1 MKPVLTK
8 ATYSSNCRKCKF
20 VALYEIKLKTDDF
33 EFFELGVH
41 SDLDD
46 RGWVDGCCPSCVEGL
61 GNVTPKNANPKSH
74 DFKKDA
80 PRRSMERL
88 VRPSWLT
95 DEVNAM
101 LEKAKAK
108 GWTVWH
114 WPDGSPSGRGE
125 TAIIS
130 GSYDADGIRARWRD
144 IREGCGG
151 ENEPFLGLDR
161 LREISE
167 TNETSPS
174 VRVKRCPACGVCPG
188 NVDDCGHFGDPEC
201 PYFGIGRE
209 EFARRE
215 ALRSRHNAD
224 VEARGK

>member
-1 MKPVLTK
+1 MD
-8 ATYSSNCRKCKF
+8 A
-20 VALYEIKLKTDDF
+20 A
-33 EFFELGVH
+33 
-41 SDLDD
+41 
-46 RGWVDGCCPSCVEGL
+46 
-61 GNVTPKNANPKSH
+61 PKSH

-108 GWTVWH
+108 GWAVWH

-151 ENEPFLGLDR
+151 ENEPFLGMDR

-167 TNETSPS
+167 TNLTL
-174 VRVKRCPACGVCPG
+174 KA
-188 NVDDCGHFGDPEC
+188 
-201 PYFGIGRE
+201 
-209 EFARRE
+209 
-215 ALRSRHNAD
+215 
-224 VEARGK
+224 